1 MNNLLEHIDPVS
13 LVEGL
18 LLGIL
23 GGLIIGWLIWER
35 NKTASG
41 IMSDLRWTQLIG
53 AILAAV
59 CLLVRAPESV
69 TIAFIALIPAEN
81 VALGIAGKD
90 KK

>member
-1 MNNLLEHIDPVS
+1 MDNLLGHIDPMS
-13 LVEGL
+13 LLDGL

-23 GGLIIGWLIWER
+23 GGLFIGWMIWER

-41 IMSDLRWTQLIG
+41 IMADLRWTQLIG

-59 CLLVRAPESV
+59 CLLMRAPESV

>member
-1 MNNLLEHIDPVS
+1 MDSLLGHIDPMS
-13 LVEGL
+13 LIEGL
-18 LLGIL
+18 LLGVL
-23 GGLIIGWLIWER
+23 GGLFVGWIIWQR
-35 NKTASG
+35 NKTPNGVMA
-41 IMSDLRWTQLIG
+41 DLRWTQLIG

-59 CLLVRAPESV
+59 CLLMRAPESV